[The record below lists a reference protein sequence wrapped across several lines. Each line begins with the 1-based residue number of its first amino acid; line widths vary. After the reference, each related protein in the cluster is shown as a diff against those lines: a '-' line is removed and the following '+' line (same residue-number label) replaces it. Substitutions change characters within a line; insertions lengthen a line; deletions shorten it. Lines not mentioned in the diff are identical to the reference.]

1 MPTLNSCDKQCR
13 PLCYPRL
20 ANLSETAPV
29 TKKCEDRFI
38 NSLRQRKP
46 SFGVKKKLLSG
57 FTKQIRLLKWHWLT
71 LLHMHL

>member
-29 TKKCEDRFI
+29 TK
-38 NSLRQRKP
+38 N
-46 SFGVKKKLLSG
+46 VKTDLLTACVSANLLLALKK
-57 FTKQIRLLKWHWLT
+57 TTVRIY
-71 LLHMHL
+71 